1 MVFLIIEKWTSDQL
15 QVADKLF
22 LTSENNSLGFFAFV
36 LWGLAK
42 MNEREYQQGLLV
54 ADNCKIM
61 TPRLKTRSQLDF
73 MKIGENHSDFALCKL
88 VTIFV

>member
-1 MVFLIIEKWTSDQL
+1 
-15 QVADKLF
+15 
-22 LTSENNSLGFFAFV
+22 
-36 LWGLAK
+36 

-61 TPRLKTRSQLDF
+61 TSRLKTRSQLEF